1 MAITY
6 YNDFVDRV
14 GRKYRLEL
22 QAPSTRYSYV
32 EMTMPANPLKLSMD
46 DDNDPF
52 IPSRCTTGY
61 VRVFSDVYTTF
72 VDNPGL
78 TCTVELKRITG
89 TDVNP
94 IYTRYWFGYI
104 QPKAYTVNYWEANY
118 EDTELLV
125 ECPLAAFERMDLPIA
140 SLPEYCTFGQALKAI
155 IDEQTSI
162 SGSEY
167 WNSIIFPSVDV
178 ADNVL
183 TATFDL
189 SLFYDYDV
197 DGEKIANVTCLEF
210 IEDFCKFFGLCVRT
224 NGQGTMAFTETWNNR
239 VNKAECWDLDCLIS
253 DTPGQMFE
261 EQALYT
267 IDVSG
272 DIFVNTDNSL
282 EYVPGFS
289 RLTVAVD
296 MSKDSTSL
304 FEMPN
309 DRLKDL
315 LKGGTVES
323 HQHTTSNNEDIR
335 DWSIYRE
342 SEVGYRFKDWRMT
355 FVTPEADSDDKS
367 WLKKGSRLFL
377 NCNFEYWGAT
387 TVDWTPVIQVA
398 NSDTGGNSPQ
408 FTLASTRK
416 YFLSK
421 GYITINATTYIK
433 RNYVKYTGAC
443 YMRCK
448 FQFGRYYWTDD
459 GWSQSEGTFDMSLGA
474 ALGHAGTNTENAT
487 GVISNTLKHMDA
499 RVDYSGGYAVTM
511 NIGTEDLPPVC
522 DNIIFQ
528 VCSPMNSIDETVLNE
543 ICIEDLKI
551 DWIPYNASKQPYQD
565 LPEDYKSDNGTH
577 FRDKKE
583 ISVEFAS
590 DKYGL
595 IAPNRLYKAD
605 GSMLSTIDYG
615 NDGGVLHPE
624 AWLAKKGAVFGS
636 TAHKYLDIE
645 VDASKT
651 GWCHP
656 CTTFYDGPNVF
667 SGRWFCLSVSPDY
680 YNCTQ
685 RLKLIQI

>member
-22 QAPSTRYSYV
+22 QAPSKRYSYV
-32 EMTMPANPLKLSMD
+32 EMTMPANPLNLSMD

-78 TCTVELKRITG
+78 TCTVELKRISG
-89 TDVNP
+89 TDLKP

-140 SLPEYCTFGQALKAI
+140 SLPEYCTFGQTLKAI
-155 IDEQTSI
+155 IDEQTSV

-167 WNSIIFPSVDV
+167 WNSIIFPSIDV

-183 TATFDL
+183 TASFDL

-197 DGEKIANVTCLEF
+197 DGAKIANVTCLEF
-210 IEDFCKFFGLCVRT
+210 IEDFCKFFGLCCRT
-224 NGQGTMAFTETWNNR
+224 DGEGTMVFTETWNNR
-239 VNKAECWDLDCLIS
+239 VNKAECSDLDCLIS

-261 EQALYT
+261 EQAMNT

-335 DWSIYRE
+335 DWSIYRT
-342 SEVGYRFKDWRMT
+342 SEVGYSFKDWKMT

-398 NSDTGGNSPQ
+398 NSDTGGKSPQ

-433 RNYVKYTGAC
+433 REYVKYTGAC

-474 ALGHAGTNTENAT
+474 ARGHAGTNTENVT
-487 GVISNTLKHMDA
+487 GVISNTLKQMDA
-499 RVDYSGGYAVTM
+499 RVNYSGGYAVTM
-511 NIGTEDLPPVC
+511 NIDTEDLPPVC

-528 VCSPMNSIDETVLNE
+528 VCCPMNSIDETVLNE

-583 ISVEFAS
+583 ISVKFAS

-615 NDGGVLHPE
+615 DDGGVLHPE

-636 TAHKYLDIE
+636 TTHKYLDIE

-656 CTTFYDGPNVF
+656 CTTFYGGPNVF